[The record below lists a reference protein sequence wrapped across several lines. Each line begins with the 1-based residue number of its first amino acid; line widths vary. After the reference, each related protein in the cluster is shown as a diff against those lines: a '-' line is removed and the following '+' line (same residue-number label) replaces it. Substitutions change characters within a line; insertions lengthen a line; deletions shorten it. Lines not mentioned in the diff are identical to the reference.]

1 MWRRRP
7 PALAASK
14 EPARLYTYHKLHAW
28 DPRVL
33 KGAPRV
39 AFVDADAIYV
49 RNASALLSAW
59 RAGGALVLP
68 PQLPLEEDAAPLPP
82 RATDAAPPSA
92 YQTFRLEFSGIRAAN
107 DPLAFRRACAP
118 GPALIFAS
126 SSAGGR
132 ELIGRSWRGC
142 CDARTSLAL

>member
-28 DPRVL
+28 DPTVV

-49 RNASALLSAW
+49 RNASALLEIEQVERMLADGT
-59 RAGGALVLP
+59 ADVDKADVLD
-68 PQLPLEEDAAPLPP
+68 QTPLLLLSRNRCMRVGD
-82 RATDAAPPSA
+82 
-92 YQTFRLEFSGIRAAN
+92 
-107 DPLAFRRACAP
+107 
-118 GPALIFAS
+118 
-126 SSAGGR
+126 
-132 ELIGRSWRGC
+132 
-142 CDARTSLAL
+142 